1 MGRKWIS
8 LSAILVLAM
17 MAAQCAPAAT
27 PATAPTATPVAEEEP
42 TEEMAE
48 EALRIAMVLPGPITD
63 QGFNAGGKAGL
74 DALAERYNAETA
86 FSDAVPPTDFV
97 EVFRDFASEGFDI
110 VIGHGNQFNDA
121 AMTVKDEYPGTYFI
135 VMGGQDT
142 PGGNV
147 MSAAYHEAQAG
158 FVPGYVAGKMTE
170 TNRVAA
176 IGGFDFPGI
185 IAQLEGFRQGVE
197 YANPDAEVEITYIG
211 TFEDVAKAKEAALA
225 QIDAGA
231 DVVFHIV
238 DNAGVGIFEAT
249 KERNV
254 YAVGFAADQSSFAP
268 DNVITS
274 QTMNFGNMYG
284 AAVDVI
290 LSGEPIKTERY
301 RFGYE
306 TEPLPVGHADTELV
320 PEDIHQE
327 ALEVEKKLA
336 SGEIQVELIYT
347 R

>member
-1 MGRKWIS
+1 VS
-8 LSAILVLAM
+8 TE
-17 MAAQCAPAAT
+17 AAVEKP
-27 PATAPTATPVAEEEP
+27 
-42 TEEMAE
+42 
-48 EALRIAMVLPGPITD
+48 LRVAMVLPGPITD
-63 QGFNAGGKAGL
+63 GGFNTGGKAGL
-74 DALAERYNAETA
+74 DALAERFKAETA
-86 FSDAVPPTDFV
+86 FSDAVPPTDYV
-97 EVFRDFASEGFDI
+97 EVFRDFASQGFNI
-110 VIGHGNQFNDA
+110 VIGHGNEFNDA
-121 AMTVKDEYPGTYFI
+121 AMTVKDEYPNAYFI
-135 VMGGQDT
+135 VLGGQDT

-147 MSAAYHEAQAG
+147 ISAVYHEAQAG
-158 FVPGYVAGKMTE
+158 FIPGYIAGKMTK

-197 YANPDAEVEITYIG
+197 YANPNAKVEITYIG

-238 DNAGVGIFEAT
+238 DNAGVGVFEAV

-254 YAVGFAADQSSFAP
+254 YGVGFAADQSSAAP

-274 QTMNFGNMYG
+274 ETIDFGNLYG
-284 AAVDVI
+284 AAVEVA
-290 LSGEPIKTERY
+290 LSGEPVKTEQY

-306 TEPLPVGHADTELV
+306 AQPPPIGHADTKLV
-320 PEDIHQE
+320 PDELHQE
-327 ALEVEKKLA
+327 SVGLQQKLA
-336 SGEIQVELIYT
+336 SGEIETELIFT